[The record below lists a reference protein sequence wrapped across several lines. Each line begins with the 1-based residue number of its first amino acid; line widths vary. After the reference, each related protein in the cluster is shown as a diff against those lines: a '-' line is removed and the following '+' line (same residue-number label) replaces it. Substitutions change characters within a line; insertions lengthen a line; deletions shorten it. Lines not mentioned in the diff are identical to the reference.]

1 VLKLRMMFPC
11 VHRIHKRWV
20 HKALTVC
27 VFPPRR
33 VRVSLG
39 LKPLK
44 AESDDRKKK
53 EQEADAARRADAAK
67 AARAAELKDRVDR

>member
-1 VLKLRMMFPC
+1 MVRTQGTDC
-11 VHRIHKRWV
+11 VCS
-20 HKALTVC
+20 T
-27 VFPPRR
+27 PRR

>member
-1 VLKLRMMFPC
+1 MHDVPC
-11 VHRIHKRWV
+11 VRQLDNQRDHS
-20 HKALTVC
+20 ALTVC
-27 VFPPRR
+27 VLPPRR

-53 EQEADAARRADAAK
+53 EQEADAARRADATK

>member
-1 VLKLRMMFPC
+1 MTAA
-11 VHRIHKRWV
+11 H
-20 HKALTVC
+20 
-27 VFPPRR
+27 R
-33 VRVSLG
+33 VRISLG

-44 AESDDRKKK
+44 AESDDRKAK